1 MVVLNLKDPNQ
12 IRINSRCSVAIR
24 ERHVVLNNFGVEAQ
38 YRIIGG
44 IVGGSYWIDREN
56 RSVQLLLQSQI
67 GAVFT
72 TEIVLGD
79 LFFELFPEAKDWWGD
94 YFFRLHYAS

>member
-1 MVVLNLKDPNQ
+1 MVVLNLNDPNQ
-12 IRINSRCSVAIR
+12 ARINSKAVVSIR
-24 ERHVVLNNFGVEAQ
+24 ERHVVFNNFGIEVQ
-38 YRIIGG
+38 YLIIGG
-44 IVGGSYWIDREN
+44 IIGGSYWIDRDN
-56 RSVQLLLQSQI
+56 RSVQLLLQNEI

>member
-1 MVVLNLKDPNQ
+1 MILLNLKDPNQ
-12 IRINSRCSVAIR
+12 IRINSRCGVSIR
-24 ERHVVLNNFGVEAQ
+24 EQHVVFNNLGIEAQ

-44 IVGGSYWIDREN
+44 IVGGSYWIDRDN

-72 TEIVLGD
+72 TEVVLGD

-94 YFFRLHYAS
+94 YFFRLHYAG